1 MADGGYCR
9 ALLYLLDHPIPAQ
22 LAEPLGGWKRPPWVI
37 FGITNLLLIRGQQ
50 MLHTLS
56 NRARV
61 LPLIAQNVSQE
72 GFNPFVHRHQ
82 LYQDLMRMFADR
94 RYTAFWARPG
104 IRVSAISSRV
114 G

>member
-1 MADGGYCR
+1 
-9 ALLYLLDHPIPAQ
+9 
-22 LAEPLGGWKRPPWVI
+22 
-37 FGITNLLLIRGQQ
+37 

-72 GFNPFVHRHQ
+72 GFNAFVHRHQ

-94 RYTAFWARPG
+94 RLIGILVTAGNTR
-104 IRVSAISSRV
+104 
-114 G
+114 

>member
-1 MADGGYCR
+1 
-9 ALLYLLDHPIPAQ
+9 
-22 LAEPLGGWKRPPWVI
+22 
-37 FGITNLLLIRGQQ
+37 